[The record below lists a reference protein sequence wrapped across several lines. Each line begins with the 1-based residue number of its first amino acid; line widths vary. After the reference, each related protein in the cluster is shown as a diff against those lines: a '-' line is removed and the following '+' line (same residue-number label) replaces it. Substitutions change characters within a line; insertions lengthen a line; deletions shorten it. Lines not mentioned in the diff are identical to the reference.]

1 MNLKTFEEAIVIAK
15 KHGVKNLELT
25 DDDGRLVKF
34 EFAEELHEMPDPSFI
49 PGGDTMMTEQQ
60 FNEADDFTE
69 GGDYLITNP
78 MNMGG

>member
-15 KHGVKNLELT
+15 KYNVKIFTVEDGDLT
-25 DDDGRLVKF
+25 V
-34 EFAEELHEMPDPSFI
+34 EFLPEIHEMPDPSFI

>member
-1 MNLKTFEEAIVIAK
+1 MNLKNFEEAIIIAK
-15 KHGVKNLELT
+15 RHNVE
-25 DDDGRLVKF
+25 KF
-34 EFAEELHEMPDPSFI
+34 ECEGLKVEFLPEIHEMPDPSFI